1 MVSLKSENSPQD
13 SAQSAVVRS
22 QRPGRRIPLRSLLTV
37 PFLLQITAAVGLTG
51 WLSLRNGEQAVND
64 VASQLRNESVVRIQE
79 YLDTYLSTPDTINQV
94 NADGF
99 ELGLLTLEER
109 LALEQFFWQQLQA
122 FESVGF
128 IQIGTTDGGLIG
140 AGRTP
145 DGESFIMT
153 TNSLSSG
160 EQQIFDA
167 TETGQRG
174 DLLRETGLYDATQR
188 PWFQTAIAAGE
199 PIWSEIFTFR
209 STQALGLSAT
219 RPVYNPDGD
228 LIGVMGTDVALADVS
243 EFLKGID
250 VGAAGETFVMERSGL
265 LVANSSGDQPF
276 VLDEDGNSTR
286 LTAAESDSPVIQAT
300 AEFLEA
306 AVGDLAQVSETQL
319 FSFNWNGERQF
330 LQLTPIESG
339 QGLDWL
345 IAVVVPESAFMGQIH
360 ANTRRTIMLCLA
372 ALGIAALLGVLTSRQ
387 ISRPIREL
395 SQASKALADGKLD
408 QRVPVQSQV
417 AELEVLAQSYN
428 QMAEQLQESFHK
440 LANTNADLERRVQ
453 ERTLSLEVAN
463 RAKSE
468 FLANMSHELRTP
480 LNGIMGYA
488 QVLQQHRDL
497 TPEVR
502 SRVDVIYQ
510 CGAHLLTLIND
521 VLDLSK
527 IEADRMELYP
537 HDFHLPA
544 LLQGVVEMCRIR
556 AELKG
561 INFVYE
567 SNDALPVG
575 IHADE
580 KRLRQVLVNLLSN
593 GVKFTQEGSVSLSV
607 NVIESA
613 VQSSAAP
620 NAAPLAGT
628 APSDRQTVRFTVRD
642 TGPGIPAD
650 QQQRIF
656 MPFEQA
662 GDGRQQS
669 EGTGL
674 GLAISQKIVE
684 MMDSHIHL
692 TSEVGVGSVFWFDL
706 ELSPATEWAKASQA
720 DHRGQI
726 IGIRGQSPRVLVA
739 DDKWENRSVVQN
751 LLAPLGFEVLEA
763 DNGLRALQLL
773 ETEAIDLLITDLV
786 MPEMTGFELMQQV
799 RRNPDLAQMPIL
811 ASSASVFEAD
821 RYKSFEAGSDDFLP
835 KPIDAVELLKK
846 LEQML
851 KLGWIYQGET
861 VANLPQ
867 AEVETAAEEKGAI
880 APWIFPND
888 QVLAEL
894 RELAQRGNFKG
905 LMTQA
910 NTIQSED
917 QQLAPFAQRLHHL
930 AQTFQDE
937 AILDLL
943 KITA

>member
-1 MVSLKSENSPQD
+1 MVSLKSAHPLD
-13 SAQSAVVRS
+13 PTPALRS

-51 WLSLRNGEQAVND
+51 WLSLRHGEQAVND
-64 VASQLRNESVVRIQE
+64 VASQLRNESVIRIQE
-79 YLDTYLSTPDTINQV
+79 YLDTYLATPDTINQV

-99 ELGLLTLEER
+99 ELGLLTLDER

-128 IQIGTTDGGLIG
+128 IQIGTTEGGLIG

-153 TNSLSSG
+153 TDSLSSG
-160 EQQIFDA
+160 EQQIFAVTD
-167 TETGQRG
+167 TGQRG
-174 DLLRETGLYDATQR
+174 ELLRATGLYDATQR

-199 PIWSEIFTFR
+199 PIWSDIFTFR

-219 RPVYNPDGD
+219 RPVYNPAGD

-243 EFLKGID
+243 DFLEGLA
-250 VGAAGETFVMERSGL
+250 VGADGKTFILERSGL
-265 LVANSSGDQPF
+265 LVANSTGDQPF

-286 LTAAESDSPVIQAT
+286 LTAGESDSPVIQAT
-300 AEFLEA
+300 AQFLEE

-319 FSFNWNGERQF
+319 FSFSWNGERQF
-330 LQLTPIESG
+330 LQLTPIKSG

-360 ANTRRTIMLCLA
+360 ANTRRTILLCLA

-387 ISRPIREL
+387 ISRPILDL
-395 SQASKALADGKLD
+395 SQASKALANGQLD

-417 AELEVLAQSYN
+417 AELEVLAHSYN
-428 QMAEQLQESFHK
+428 QMAEQLQESFYK

-463 RAKSE
+463 RAKSR

-497 TPEVR
+497 TSEAR
-502 SRVDVIYQ
+502 SQVDVIYQ

-527 IEADRMELYP
+527 IEAERMELYP
-537 HDFHLPA
+537 HDVHLPA

-556 AELKG
+556 AEIKG
-561 INFVYE
+561 IDFVYE
-567 SNDALPVG
+567 NNDALPVG
-575 IHADE
+575 VRTDE

-593 GVKFTQEGSVSLSV
+593 AVKFTQAGSVSLSV
-607 NVIESA
+607 SLLEPAASPT
-613 VQSSAAP
+613 AAP
-620 NAAPLAGT
+620 T
-628 APSDRQTVRFTVRD
+628 AEASNESRYTVRFRVQD

-656 MPFEQA
+656 LPFEQV
-662 GDGRQQS
+662 GDGRQQA

-684 MMDSHIHL
+684 MMGSQIHL
-692 TSEVGVGSVFWFDL
+692 TSQVGVGSSFWFDL
-706 ELSPATEWAKASQA
+706 ALTPATEWAKAAQA

-726 IGIRGQSPRVLVA
+726 IGIRGQSPRVLVT
-739 DDKWENRSVVQN
+739 DDKWENRSVLQN

-763 DNGLRALQLL
+763 ENGLQALQLL
-773 ETEAIDLLITDLV
+773 NTKTVDLLITDLV
-786 MPEMTGFELMQQV
+786 MPHMTGLELMQQV
-799 RRNPDLAQMPIL
+799 RRNPNLAHLPIL
-811 ASSASVFEAD
+811 ASSASVLETD
-821 RYKSFEAGSDDFLP
+821 RYKSFEAGGNDFLP
-835 KPIDAVELLKK
+835 KPIDAADLLKK
-846 LEQML
+846 LAQML
-851 KLGWIYQGET
+851 KLQWIYQTSRAGDPPPTSGEIAT
-861 VANLPQ
+861 SHKA
-867 AEVETAAEEKGAI
+867 TAAWMMPSE
-880 APWIFPND
+880 P
-888 QVLAEL
+888 VLAEL
-894 RELAQRGNFKG
+894 RELAQVGNFKG
-905 LMTQA
+905 LMARA
-910 NTIQSED
+910 NTLKAAD
-917 QQLAPFAQRLHHL
+917 QRLIPFAQRLHHL